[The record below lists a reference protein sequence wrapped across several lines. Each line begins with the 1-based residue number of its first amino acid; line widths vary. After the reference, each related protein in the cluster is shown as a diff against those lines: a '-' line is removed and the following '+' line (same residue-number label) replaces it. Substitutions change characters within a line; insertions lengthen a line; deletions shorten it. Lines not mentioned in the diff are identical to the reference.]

1 MREAR
6 LDTLLERVND
16 VDLLT
21 RGDEHEWD
29 ARVLQH
35 VQDLVKHD
43 LLARFNVG
51 VDVFQ
56 DKEDAQ
62 VFLVALEQFLHLSD
76 QLDSLVLV
84 GHLLQIECLA
94 KLEEYFLL

>member
-16 VDLLT
+16 VDFLT
-21 RGDEHEWD
+21 RGDEHERN

-43 LLARFNVG
+43 LLARFNV
-51 VDVFQ
+51 
-56 DKEDAQ
+56 
-62 VFLVALEQFLHLSD
+62 
-76 QLDSLVLV
+76 
-84 GHLLQIECLA
+84 
-94 KLEEYFLL
+94 